1 MNIIHK
7 NEGPKIPYSAR
18 GSKITFDDEVTY
30 NLTKY
35 ERDEPC
41 HIDLCRDKHGNLVS
55 GVIPGTAERYVAQ
68 IDIPAR
74 GFTEKEVEN
83 PDYDAE
89 NEDGGEES
97 GMSGKSP
104 TIIQKDPIPFSMDN
118 VTLTLYALKEGVF

>member
-1 MNIIHK
+1 MKIIEA
-7 NEGPKIPYSAR
+7 NEGQKISHV
-18 GSKITFDDEVTY
+18 VTGNWL
-30 NLTKY
+30 NLGDQIMLNLATMESEKP
-35 ERDEPC
+35 EHRDICADAFGKLHTGEG
-41 HIDLCRDKHGNLVS
+41 LY
-55 GVIPGTAERYVAQ
+55 YVAQ

-89 NEDGGEES
+89 IEDGEEGS

-104 TIIQKDPIPFSMDN
+104 VIIQREPIPFSMDN